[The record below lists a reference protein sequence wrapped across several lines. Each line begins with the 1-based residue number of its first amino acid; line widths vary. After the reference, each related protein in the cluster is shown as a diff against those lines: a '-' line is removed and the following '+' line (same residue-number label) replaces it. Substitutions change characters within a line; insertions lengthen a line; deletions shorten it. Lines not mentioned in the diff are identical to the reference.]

1 MSDDFPNLS
10 PDQKRSIKLWLK
22 HCKTQLI
29 DANEVYRFFNDMV
42 VNPIDFE
49 GRYTKPVKK
58 EGLKSA
64 RSLRYH
70 IKSIEPYFKHK
81 YEQLAEIEQ
90 SLNKDIESLESRD
103 QRRSTVGEGKIL
115 QAFMCLYYFEKVTG
129 TVVTNRNAR
138 EGDFN
143 SFLRLYFELR
153 DSDYQQDSYE
163 VLISKAIEA
172 RNHMNEYL
180 DKAYDEDS
188 INITNTTEE
197 TDDGTITTTSKIT
210 ITSPTDE
217 GQS

>member
-1 MSDDFPNLS
+1 
-10 PDQKRSIKLWLK
+10 
-22 HCKTQLI
+22 
-29 DANEVYRFFNDMV
+29 
-42 VNPIDFE
+42 
-49 GRYTKPVKK
+49 
-58 EGLKSA
+58 
-64 RSLRYH
+64 
-70 IKSIEPYFKHK
+70 
-81 YEQLAEIEQ
+81 
-90 SLNKDIESLESRD
+90 
-103 QRRSTVGEGKIL
+103 
-115 QAFMCLYYFEKVTG
+115 MCLYYFEKVTG